1 MGSGIGPKVSRQLTA
16 ALDPHGRAD
25 SPFAEQVPRVDA
37 VGTHWVDPVLV
48 IDVEAHRLPRLEGDR
63 LRQPAYKGI
72 RPDLTPDDL

>member
-1 MGSGIGPKVSRQLTA
+1 VGSGIGPKVSRQLSA
-16 ALDPHGRAD
+16 ALEGHGRSD
-25 SPFAEQVPRVDA
+25 SPFDEQVPRVDA

-72 RPDLTPDDL
+72 RPDLNVDEL